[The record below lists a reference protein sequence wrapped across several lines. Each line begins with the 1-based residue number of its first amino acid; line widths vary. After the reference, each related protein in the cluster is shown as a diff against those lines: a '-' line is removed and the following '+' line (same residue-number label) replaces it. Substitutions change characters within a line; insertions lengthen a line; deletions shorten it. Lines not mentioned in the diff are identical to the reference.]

1 MLPLMKRG
9 LFAILFVCPLLMLA
23 QEAEVPLGDVARSYR
38 KTGSDGRTVID
49 NDNLPAVMDKA
60 EAERL
65 NGKPVFSIDPSG
77 QTFRMSSP
85 DGSCSLSFDAKAAAL
100 ITTRHP
106 TSSLPFDELDR
117 LDGTASV
124 RDGMIELQLHNKT
137 DWELKEVVVGLTLL
151 NERGPLFRSASL
163 LGPTDGILIP
173 KPPDTTMLY
182 HLAAIVLPDGT
193 TVFRGA
199 LDQDLGPATDWHWA
213 LVGAKGVPPAAPVQ
227 NSATVKQ
234 DAQLPLSALPSL
246 SNTAQQAEPVLREP
260 SGNPQR

>member
-1 MLPLMKRG
+1 MSRLIKLG
-9 LFAILFVCPLLMLA
+9 IASILLFCSVFVRA
-23 QEAEVPLGDVARSYR
+23 QDADLPLGDVARSYR
-38 KTGSDGRTVID
+38 KSSSDSRPVID
-49 NDNLPAVMDKA
+49 NDNLPVVMDKA
-60 EAERL
+60 EAARL
-65 NGKPVFSIDPSG
+65 NSKPVFSIDPSG
-77 QTFRMSSP
+77 KTFRMSSP
-85 DGSCSLSFDAKAAAL
+85 DGSCSLSFDAKAAPL
-100 ITTRHP
+100 ITTHHS
-106 TSSLPFDELDR
+106 TSSLPFDQLDR

-124 RDGMIELQLHNKT
+124 HDGILEVQLHNRSEW
-137 DWELKEVVVGLTLL
+137 DLREIVVGVTLL

>member
-1 MLPLMKRG
+1 
-9 LFAILFVCPLLMLA
+9 
-23 QEAEVPLGDVARSYR
+23 
-38 KTGSDGRTVID
+38 
-49 NDNLPAVMDKA
+49 
-60 EAERL
+60 
-65 NGKPVFSIDPSG
+65 
-77 QTFRMSSP
+77 
-85 DGSCSLSFDAKAAAL
+85 
-100 ITTRHP
+100 
-106 TSSLPFDELDR
+106 
-117 LDGTASV
+117 
-124 RDGMIELQLHNKT
+124 
-137 DWELKEVVVGLTLL
+137 
-151 NERGPLFRSASL
+151 
-163 LGPTDGILIP
+163 LIP